1 MVNIISN
8 MIRNLSVIAN
18 LVLIILYHF
27 FSVNGCSDKLS
38 NQLSSISYYQNS
50 TECHAWFYHKSP
62 TSECQCLPKP
72 HFICDGKG
80 NNTYVDSFY
89 VLTFDREMNVVSA
102 SKLNTYRFF
111 HHTNATKPGYRLLP
125 QNISELNDIMC
136 GPLNRKGYLCRDCID
151 GYGLAM
157 TAFEHPYDCYKCSG
171 NWHGVILYLILELI
185 PVTLFY
191 LVVLVFQ
198 FRLTSAPMTSFIMYS
213 QLIVIEFFYPWEDNY
228 ENNMTLNF
236 LFTEAGNLRAVN
248 KLILVFYGIF
258 NLDFILP
265 ALPPFC
271 ITSYMKLNHRPILG
285 YITAFYPML
294 LILFTWIAIELH
306 DRNYKVIVYLWRP
319 FHRYFVQ
326 LRKGW
331 NTKNDLIDV
340 FANFFLLSYLK
351 IMSQT
356 LEMTST
362 TLMFTYSLSNGHSNY
377 TYVLH
382 TDNSISMT
390 SSLYITRATFALLM
404 SVIFN
409 ILPLLLLVMYPFR
422 IFRRILS
429 KFKLD
434 RISLMIFMEK
444 FHSCYRDG
452 LDGRSDMRY
461 FSGIYFFLEIALV
474 LVVLLLSDIFHFS
487 RWILRGMLFSITALL
502 IALCRPY
509 KQTYMNV
516 SDSLLLTLLAF
527 ICYTFSSNTI
537 FKYSVPVL
545 QTILLFPFIILSLCI
560 FVKTFYKFLNSH
572 FIKSTFIRFKL
583 AAMFPTK
590 QVRNLQQ
597 VRMYGAT
604 S

>member
-1 MVNIISN
+1 
-8 MIRNLSVIAN
+8 MICDSSVIAN
-18 LVLIILYHF
+18 LLLIILYHF
-27 FSVNGCSDKLS
+27 LSVNGCSDKLS
-38 NQLSSISYYQNS
+38 NQPSSISYYYQNS
-50 TECHAWFYHKSP
+50 TECPAWFYHKSP

-72 HFICDGKG
+72 HFICDG
-80 NNTYVDSFY
+80 NNAYVDSFY

-102 SKLNTYRFF
+102 SDSKTYRFLY
-111 HHTNATKPGYRLLP
+111 HTNATKSGYRLLP
-125 QNISELNDIMC
+125 NNISKLNDIMC

-151 GYGLAM
+151 GYGPAM

-171 NWHGVILYLILELI
+171 NWHGVILYLIIELI

-198 FRLTSAPMTSFIMYS
+198 FRLTSAPMTCFIMYS
-213 QLIVIEFFYPWEDNY
+213 QLLVVIEFSYPWDDNY
-228 ENNMTLNF
+228 EMMLNF
-236 LFTEAGNLRAVN
+236 LFTEAGNLRAVS

-258 NLDFILP
+258 NLNFILP
-265 ALPPFC
+265 TLPPFC
-271 ITSYMKLNHRPILG
+271 ITSYMKLNQRPILG
-285 YITAFYPML
+285 YITAIYPML

-319 FHRYFVQ
+319 FHKCFVQ

-351 IMSQT
+351 ILSQT
-356 LEMTST
+356 IEMAST
-362 TLMFTYSLSNGHSNY
+362 TNMFTYSLSNGHYNY
-377 TYVLH
+377 TYVLN

-390 SSLYITRATFALLM
+390 SSLYITRATFAFLL

-422 IFRRILS
+422 IFRQILS

-474 LVVLLLSDIFHFS
+474 VVVLLLSDIFHFS

-527 ICYTFSSNTI
+527 ICYIFSSITI
-537 FKYSVPVL
+537 FKYFVPVM
-545 QTILLFPFIILSLCI
+545 QTILLFPFTILTLCI
-560 FVKTFYKFLNSH
+560 FVKTFYKFLYSH

-590 QVRNLQQ
+590 QVRNPQQ

-604 S
+604 R